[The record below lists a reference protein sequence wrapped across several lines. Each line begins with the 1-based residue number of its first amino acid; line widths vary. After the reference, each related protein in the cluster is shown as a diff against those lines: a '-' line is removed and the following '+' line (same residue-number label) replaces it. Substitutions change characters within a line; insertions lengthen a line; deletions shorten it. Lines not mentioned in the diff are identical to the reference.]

1 MPPAWWKPRW
11 PTTRRCYP
19 GSNLKEWL
27 AIALGL
33 GFGAYASYLVGNRV
47 LPRLVERSTNAALL
61 IKLSFS
67 GALIALL
74 PALLLSIVVGGTL
87 GGPWGAIGIVIGGA
101 AVFAVVLLAGTFAG
115 VLLARLLRRPGA

>member
-1 MPPAWWKPRW
+1 M
-11 PTTRRCYP
+11 
-19 GSNLKEWL
+19 GEWL
-27 AIALGL
+27 AIAAGL
-33 GFGAYASYLVGNRV
+33 GFGAHASYLVGNRV
-47 LPRLVERSTNAALL
+47 LPRLVERSPNAALL

-67 GALIALL
+67 GTLIALL

-87 GGPWGAIGIVIGGA
+87 GGPWGAIGIVIGVA